1 MNEHEATSPLTRR
14 GVVSAGVLGAAAS
27 LTVGAS
33 SASAAPR
40 AGAVVTVDLRQRGAH
55 FPHVWEKAI
64 AGDWAKQ
71 ALRRDYQDQ
80 LFTCHDE
87 LGIQSL
93 RFHGIFNT
101 SMSTYAPTY
110 NGGRARNP
118 AYTQDDYSFFNADQI
133 YDALVGAGMHP
144 FVELSSMPE
153 ALQVG
158 PPPFRGLL
166 YDFNQMEPKDYAA
179 WGRLVGA
186 FAKHLVDR
194 YGIEEVR
201 TWPFEVWNEPNLYTF
216 FNGDQA
222 AYFNLYRAA
231 AEAIKEVDDS
241 LQVGG
246 PATSSG
252 QFTFGPVRAPGPQYY
267 REFMQWATTNEVPL
281 DFATAHAYE
290 TDKGIGPEGPASF
303 FKTNRADTPDGLP
316 LYITELNVSSSNTPA
331 LDSSD
336 AAASLLR
343 TVIESDGVVDALAV
357 WTFSDIY
364 EELTQADN
372 PFHGGFGLQTIH
384 GIKKPI
390 YRLMQILHELGDRR
404 LPLTLTG
411 APATVGAIAVA
422 GSRRGGVDVLLYNH
436 ALAGAQPVPAVPATV
451 TVSLQGVSPTTRAQ
465 VRLIDADHTNPYR
478 AWLEMGSPEYP
489 NRRQLRNLDRASELE
504 SGPLTVKTDRGSR
517 TGSFQLTL
525 PAEGVAAVHLS

>member
-1 MNEHEATSPLTRR
+1 M
-14 GVVSAGVLGAAAS
+14 VAAAS
-27 LTVGAS
+27 
-33 SASAAPR
+33 SAHAAPPT
-40 AGAVVTVDLRQRGAH
+40 ANAQAATLGAVAVSGAKASLTVDLRQRGSH
-55 FPHVWEKAI
+55 FPHTWEEVI

-87 LGIQSL
+87 LGVRSL
-93 RFHGIFNT
+93 RVHGIFNT

-110 NGGRARNP
+110 NGGRERNP
-118 AYTQDDYSFFNADQI
+118 VYTQDDFSFFNVDQI
-133 YDALVGAGMHP
+133 YDALVEQGMHP
-144 FVELSSMPE
+144 FIELSSMPE

-186 FAKHLVDR
+186 FAKHVVDR
-194 YGIEEVR
+194 YGIKEVR
-201 TWPFEVWNEPNLYTF
+201 NWPFEVWNEPNLYNF
-216 FNGDQA
+216 FDGDQA
-222 AYFNLYRAA
+222 AYFKLYRAA
-231 AEAIKEVDDS
+231 AEAIKDVDDS

-252 QFTFGPVRAPGPQYY
+252 QFGFGPVRAPGPQYY
-267 REFMQWATTNEVPL
+267 REFMQWASTNDVPL
-281 DFATAHAYE
+281 DFATSHAYE
-290 TDKGIGPEGPASF
+290 TDRGIGPEGPASF
-303 FKTNRADTPDGLP
+303 FKTNRADTPAGLP
-316 LYITELNVSSSNTPA
+316 LYITEVNVSSSSTPA

-343 TVIESDGVVDALAV
+343 TVIESDGVVDGLAV

-390 YRLMQILHELGDRR
+390 YRLMQILHGVGSRR
-404 LPLTLTG
+404 LPLTMTG
-411 APATVGAIAVA
+411 APATVGAIAVTGA
-422 GSRRGGVDVLLYNH
+422 RDGGTDVLLYNH
-436 ALAGAQPVPAVPATV
+436 ILAGPDQPRAEAATV
-451 TVSLQGVSPTTRAQ
+451 TVTLHGVSPASRAQ
-465 VRLIDADHTNPYR
+465 LRRIDAEHTNPYR

-489 NRRQLRNLDRASELE
+489 TRRQLRELDRASQVESSRLELTAGWDRR
-504 SGPLTVKTDRGSR
+504 SASFTLTV
-517 TGSFQLTL
+517 
-525 PAEGVAAVHLS
+525 PAEGVAAIHIP